1 MNRII
6 QQNIY
11 CSRDPRLGD
20 EARNFILFVSQNF
33 PVPKEFEAQ
42 VMRQRSENVHA
53 KGNEKF
59 LGTFKGKEEERNI
72 KIDETT
78 GKI

>member
-1 MNRII
+1 
-6 QQNIY
+6 
-11 CSRDPRLGD
+11 
-20 EARNFILFVSQNF
+20 
-33 PVPKEFEAQ
+33 
-42 VMRQRSENVHA
+42 MRQRSENVHA

-59 LGTFKGKEEERNI
+59 LGTFKGTEEERNI